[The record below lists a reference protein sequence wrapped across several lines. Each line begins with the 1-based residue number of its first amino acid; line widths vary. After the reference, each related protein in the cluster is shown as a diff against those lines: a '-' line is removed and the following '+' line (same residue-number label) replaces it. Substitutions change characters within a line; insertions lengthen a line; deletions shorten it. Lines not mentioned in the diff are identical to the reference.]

1 MEEEKDRAYRVV
13 RDNRVLVFATLM
25 LLALCLQFCDS
36 RAHADLGVE
45 HQVLA
50 ALREQAAAQ
59 KQIAA
64 ELRQLNQS
72 ARPAQRCKP

>member
-1 MEEEKDRAYRVV
+1 MEEKKDRAYRVV
-13 RDNRVLVFATLM
+13 RDNRVLVLAALM
-25 LLALCLQFCDS
+25 LTALCLQFCES
-36 RAHADLGVE
+36 RASADIGLLPEMLV
-45 HQVLA
+45 

-72 ARPAQRCKP
+72 ARSAQRCKP